1 VAFIG
6 AGGKTALMV
15 TLAYELAEA
24 GWRVL
29 ATTTVGLDAHQLEVM
44 PIALPVDAGRAAISE
59 ALTRTGFVFLHDG
72 IARGRVRAVQ
82 PRAFRQLLDEVD
94 SDVLLV
100 EADVSDGKSVKA
112 PKPGEPLIPL
122 DTTLV
127 VPVASMAALGQSLD
141 AQHVYNVEAI
151 IERYGFAE
159 GTRIKAAWLAQILRD
174 ETLGLRGVP
183 PGVRVT
189 PFLNQTPMRGY
200 GRGRA
205 RVVAKLALKS
215 PRLRSVVIGSVRGAQ
230 PVCEV
235 QRPVGAVVLAAG
247 LSTRMGQSKM
257 LLPWSDGRTIIEHII
272 DQLVKARVDHITV
285 VTGYQAK
292 EIKALLKPLEIDV
305 IYNKNYRT
313 GEMLSSIKLGISEL
327 PAHMAAAMIV
337 MGNQPRI
344 QPKVIYQVMTAYA
357 ENDCDLVVPSY
368 QMQRGYPI
376 LLGRRHWGELLSL
389 PSDGSLAQVMNT
401 HNERIFYV
409 NADNDSV
416 LRDVDTPQ
424 DYREERWRAG
434 L

>member
-1 VAFIG
+1 MKLHQAFELTPGEVVAFIG

-72 IARGRVRAVQ
+72 IARGRVRGVQ

-112 PKPGEPLIPL
+112 PKLGEPLIPL

-174 ETLGLRGVP
+174 DTLGLRGVP

-215 PRLRSVVIGSVRGAQ
+215 PRLSSVVIGSVRGAQ

-235 QRPVGAVVLAAG
+235 QRP
-247 LSTRMGQSKM
+247 
-257 LLPWSDGRTIIEHII
+257 
-272 DQLVKARVDHITV
+272 
-285 VTGYQAK
+285 
-292 EIKALLKPLEIDV
+292 
-305 IYNKNYRT
+305 
-313 GEMLSSIKLGISEL
+313 
-327 PAHMAAAMIV
+327 
-337 MGNQPRI
+337 
-344 QPKVIYQVMTAYA
+344 
-357 ENDCDLVVPSY
+357 
-368 QMQRGYPI
+368 
-376 LLGRRHWGELLSL
+376 
-389 PSDGSLAQVMNT
+389 
-401 HNERIFYV
+401 
-409 NADNDSV
+409 
-416 LRDVDTPQ
+416 
-424 DYREERWRAG
+424 
-434 L
+434 